1 MSELERLG
9 WSADFAAGLE
19 RLDPSGELIPARV
32 SEEHRGQYRLLARG
46 GALRATISGRLEYTA
61 ASSADLPAVGDW
73 VAAAARPSE
82 GAATIHYV
90 LPRRTALVRSTP
102 DRPTRAQVLAANLD
116 TVFLVTS
123 ANRSF
128 SRRRIERTLA
138 LIFESGAAPVV
149 VLSKRDLCD
158 DVEALVREARSAA
171 PGVAVHALSG
181 LSGAGVD
188 SLSPYL
194 QPGATIALI
203 GSSGVGKSTLANQ
216 LLGSELLATQ
226 QIRAEDD
233 RGRHTTTH
241 RQLVPLPAHGVLI
254 DTPGLREI
262 GLWDDEGGLESA
274 FPEFE
279 QIAGE
284 CRFPDCHHGNE
295 PGCAVRDALQDGRLD
310 PERIASYEK
319 LQRELLHVR
328 TRRDARARHER
339 RKQSKKFAR
348 AIRRRKKDLGR

>member
-1 MSELERLG
+1 MELECLG
-9 WSADFAAGLE
+9 WTADFAAGLKQ
-19 RLDPSGELIPARV
+19 LDPSGELIPARV
-32 SEEHRGQYRLLARG
+32 SEEHRGQYRLLTRG
-46 GALRATISGRLEYTA
+46 GELRASVSGRLEYTA
-61 ASSADLPAVGDW
+61 ASSVDLPAVGDW
-73 VAAAARPSE
+73 VAAAVRPSE
-82 GAATIHYV
+82 GAATIHHV

-102 DRPTRAQVLAANLD
+102 DRSTRAQVLAANLD

-138 LIFESGAAPVV
+138 LIFESGAAAVV

-158 DVEALVREARSAA
+158 DLETLVREARSAA
-171 PGVAVHALSG
+171 PGVAVHAVSG
-181 LSGAGVD
+181 LSGAGVE

-194 QPGATIALI
+194 QSGATIALI

-241 RQLVPLPAHGVLI
+241 RQLVLLPARGVLI

-274 FPEFE
+274 FPELE
-279 QIAGE
+279 RIAGK

-295 PGCAVRDALQDGRLD
+295 PGCAVRDALRDGRLD
-310 PERIASYEK
+310 PERLASYEK

-328 TRRDARARHER
+328 ARRDAGARHER
-339 RKQSKKFAR
+339 REQRKKFAR